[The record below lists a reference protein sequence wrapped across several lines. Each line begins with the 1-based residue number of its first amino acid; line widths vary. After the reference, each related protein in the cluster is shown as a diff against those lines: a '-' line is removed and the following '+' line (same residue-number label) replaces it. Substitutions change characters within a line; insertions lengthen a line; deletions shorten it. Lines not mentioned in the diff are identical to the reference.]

1 MSIVRQCNVIV
12 EGLSFAN
19 FIAEFYSGGVAVR
32 AVFSYGVAYDRELEE
47 YVFCALVFNGTV
59 YTFQFGYE
67 TFVYAIYNDAF
78 SVTSAMFI
86 TSTTNIQ
93 QNACHYLYIVP
104 LLKDNQKI
112 TS

>member
-78 SVTSAMFI
+78 FQLLLPCLSPLRPIYSKMLAI
-86 TSTTNIQ
+86 T
-93 QNACHYLYIVP
+93 YI
-104 LLKDNQKI
+104 
-112 TS
+112 

>member
-1 MSIVRQCNVIV
+1 MIV

-78 SVTSAMFI
+78 FSYFCHVYHLYDQYTAKCLPLLI
-86 TSTTNIQ
+86 YSTTFEG
-93 QNACHYLYIVP
+93 
-104 LLKDNQKI
+104 
-112 TS
+112 